1 MYPAY
6 NKNAK
11 VTTRFL
17 TIVLAA
23 LVGFSVSACST
34 LDVNDYCR
42 YEPVESIREADPE
55 SLALVLGVKA
65 GRTRVSPFVV
75 FRSLSEHSPEAS
87 VTLLASAAPHSM
99 PMNLDESQCAGVDW
113 STYTLTV
120 DREEW
125 NAFWLDDRTSDFEVA
140 IAFLDHGEPLMASD
154 FGATILDTSA
164 SDYLVACGCYWK

>member
-1 MYPAY
+1 MCPAY

-42 YEPVESIREADPE
+42 YAPVESIREADPE

-75 FRSLSEHSPEAS
+75 FRSLSENTPEAS
-87 VTLLASAAPHSM
+87 ITLSGTAAPHTM
-99 PMNLDESQCAGVDW
+99 PMNLDESRCAGVDW
-113 STYTLTV
+113 GTYTLTV
-120 DREEW
+120 DREAW
-125 NAFWLDDRTSDFEVA
+125 NAFWLDDRTSHFEVA
-140 IAFLDHGEPLMASD
+140 IAFLDNSEPLMVSA
-154 FGATILDTSA
+154 FGAAIVDTAA